1 MARPQWEDKS
11 VHGVTSTG
19 FRALSPLAHPWGRR
33 PAVDLGKEHQLHF
46 TVSLLKLGVGP
57 QRVVK
62 YYLWC
67 FPECL
72 KYYIIKK

>member
-1 MARPQWEDKS
+1 M
-11 VHGVTSTG
+11 
-19 FRALSPLAHPWGRR
+19 AHPWGRR

-46 TVSLLKLGVGP
+46 TVSLLKLGAGP